1 MNTAPLPTAPAGDL
15 MIRTVAMPAD
25 TNPNGDIFGGWLM
38 SQMDHAA
45 GTAAMRRSGGRV
57 VTAAV
62 DGMAFLTPVHVGDEV
77 SLYAQVLSIGRT
89 SMKIMVE
96 AWRQTRDADT
106 RVQVTKALFT
116 FVAIGDDGR
125 PRLVPGGSA
134 G

>member
-1 MNTAPLPTAPAGDL
+1 MTTLSAAGSPSGDL

-25 TNPNGDIFGGWLM
+25 TNPDGDIFGGWLM
-38 SQMDHAA
+38 SQMDHAG

-62 DGMAFLTPVHVGDEV
+62 DGMAFLFPVHVGDEV
-77 SLYAQVLSIGRT
+77 SLYAQVISIGRT

-96 AWRQTRDADT
+96 AWRQTRESET
-106 RVQVTKALFT
+106 RIQVTKALFT

-125 PRLVPGGSA
+125 PRVVPMP
-134 G
+134 